1 MNSHLSSSDH
11 VNINVNKLRSE
22 VQAREDRKYKTF
34 EKVLEMCYQKILSTN
49 KTTDDCCCTF
59 ICPQVV
65 FGLPL
70 YNLMDCIKFIM
81 EKLVEKGFYIH
92 LALPNHIFISWKKE
106 SNQYPEYS
114 KSSGNYYQLESSQ
127 PQLQLGYKQNI
138 SRNNNQNI
146 NNNHHQGKTTINKY
160 SNKNIEYGERK
171 LFINKPE
178 QNKKDKQYRPIEDYQ
193 QTSNSIYDTDDIDLF
208 RNKID
213 ELLA

>member
-1 MNSHLSSSDH
+1 MNSNSSQNSSH
-11 VNINVNKLRSE
+11 YVNINVNKLRSE

-49 KTTDDCCCTF
+49 KTNDDCCCTF

-81 EKLVEKGFYIH
+81 EKLVEKGFNIH
-92 LALPNHIFISWKKE
+92 LALPNQIFISWKKE
-106 SNQYPEYS
+106 SSDYPE
-114 KSSGNYYQLESSQ
+114 SSGNYYQIESSK
-127 PQLQLGYKQNI
+127 PQLQLGYKSNA
-138 SRNNNQNI
+138 SRNNNTNHTNH
-146 NNNHHQGKTTINKY
+146 NNQSK
-160 SNKNIEYGERK
+160 KNNDKHNEFSERK
-171 LFINKPE
+171 LFMNKPE

-193 QTSNSIYDTDDIDLF
+193 QTSNSIYDANDIDLF

-213 ELLA
+213 ELLG

>member
-1 MNSHLSSSDH
+1 MNSNSSQNSSH
-11 VNINVNKLRSE
+11 YVNINVNKLRSE

-49 KTTDDCCCTF
+49 KTSDDCCCTF

-70 YNLMDCIKFIM
+70 YNLMDCIRFIM
-81 EKLVEKGFYIH
+81 EKLVEKGFNIH

-106 SNQYPEYS
+106 SSDYPE
-114 KSSGNYYQLESSQ
+114 SSGNYYQLESSK
-127 PQLQLGYKQNI
+127 PQLQLGYKS
-138 SRNNNQNI
+138 SRHNNTNHTNHTNHTTHNNQAKK
-146 NNNHHQGKTTINKY
+146 NNDKHN
-160 SNKNIEYGERK
+160 EFGERK

-193 QTSNSIYDTDDIDLF
+193 QTNNSIYDANDIDLF